1 MGGRDEEPVHPGGL
15 NLFHIPKAAAAPKP
29 PRMPAPA
36 KIDSE
41 VKQDKLQPVSKRP
54 AMRLMF
60 NALRSAASLA
70 KAEPSV
76 VLADMMKVV
85 KVASE
90 GHTTTQVARGLDV
103 DSEPWLDEDVH
114 PILLLRDLTRT
125 YGKEWLS
132 WEPETIWSEV
142 KVDEGLK
149 EEIPRVNKDKVMA
162 VRVAVKTDLPWKEL
176 AVFEN
181 VALAF
186 AGLVPRFDVMQPLEP
201 YQVALGVDVLYRIH
215 PGIEYDADVQGYIA
229 ALLVHDGLSWAP
241 PELFGDVE
249 PMMKGLRPDDDVA
262 DEVAASW
269 KSGAKPDESSAAG
282 SQVAT
287 LVAIRE
293 YLEEMSEQL
302 EMTSPLPA
310 QEYDAEAD
318 PTMPD
323 AQRPGISAAAA
334 GGA

>member
-1 MGGRDEEPVHPGGL
+1 MGGHDEEPVHPGGL

-29 PRMPAPA
+29 PRLPAPA
-36 KIDSE
+36 KINAAIEKDEST
-41 VKQDKLQPVSKRP
+41 PVSKMP
-54 AMRLMF
+54 AMRAMT
-60 NALRSAASLA
+60 NALRSASRLA
-70 KAEPSV
+70 GKPPSA
-76 VLADMMKVV
+76 VLADLVKVV
-85 KVASE
+85 KIA
-90 GHTTTQVARGLDV
+90 GPGATTTQVARALDV
-103 DSEPWLDEDVH
+103 DSEPWLDADVH

-125 YGKEWLS
+125 YGKDWLS

-142 KVDEGLK
+142 KDDESLK

-162 VRVAVKTDLPWKEL
+162 VRTAVKTDLPWKHL

-201 YQVALGVDVLYRIH
+201 YQIALGVDVLYQIH
-215 PGIEYDADVQGYIA
+215 PGIDYDYDVRGYIA
-229 ALLVHDGLSWAP
+229 ALLVHDGMSWAP

-249 PMMKGLRPDDDVA
+249 PMMKGLRPN
-262 DEVAASW
+262 DEVADKVAAAW
-269 KSGAKPDESSAAG
+269 KDGSRPDEATAVG

-293 YLEEMSEQL
+293 YLEGMNEQL
-302 EMTSPLPA
+302 ALTLPLPA
-310 QEYDAEAD
+310 QEYDAETD
-318 PTMPD
+318 PTMPSLP
-323 AQRPGISAAAA
+323 QPGISAPAT